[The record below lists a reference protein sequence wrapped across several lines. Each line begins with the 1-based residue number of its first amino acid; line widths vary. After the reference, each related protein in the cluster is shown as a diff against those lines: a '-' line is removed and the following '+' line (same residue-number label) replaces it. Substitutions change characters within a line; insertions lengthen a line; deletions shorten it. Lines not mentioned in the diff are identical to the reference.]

1 MDWKQFVASIVSSV
15 AWPAVL
21 ALLLILLRHKLT
33 GLADRLIELNLP
45 GGVKA
50 SFRQDLEVGR
60 AITDRIPQSSV
71 AIASPEVAK
80 EIDIFNKVA
89 VDSPPGAIIL
99 SFIEIEKKL
108 QAIAIK
114 LGKPYWSD
122 QRKLM
127 RELVQRNLVDPKA
140 VQLFISLKNARNSA
154 AHASG
159 GVDLSTAQASEYI
172 RQSGVLTALL
182 QEAANK
188 L

>member
-15 AWPAVL
+15 AWPSVVT
-21 ALLLILLRHKLT
+21 LLLYLLRHKLT
-33 GLADRLIELNLP
+33 GLADRLNELNLP

-50 SFRQDLEVGR
+50 SFRQDLEAGR
-60 AITDRIPQSSV
+60 AIADHIPQSSE
-71 AIASPEVAK
+71 IMSSPEAAN

-89 VDSPPGAIIL
+89 VDSPASAIIL
-99 SFIEIEKKL
+99 SFIEVEKKL

-127 RELVQRNLVDPKA
+127 RELVQRDLIDPKT
-140 VQLFISLKNARNSA
+140 VPLFISLKSARNSA

-159 GVDLSTAQASEYI
+159 GDELSTAQASEYI
-172 RQSGVLTALL
+172 RQAGVLTALL
-182 QEAANK
+182 QDAADK